1 MDFDVKREEIIKYLD
16 KNYTIIDGEF
26 IVRYYEDTEWGN
38 DIINTLCV
46 VFSISNEYSSETL
59 KYWSYYN
66 GLDEEEF
73 IEALGPTTLKAEFN
87 LEIANDL
94 MHYGLDVEQAL
105 ITILSEQLAKE
116 IDMAIINDL
125 KNMGKINNTD
135 ELLGV
140 IKCIGYEQDEQVTY
154 HPMTFTPIKK
164 FRSIKRKQIENERNN
179 NPIWQDWVR
188 ARRLYT

>member
-1 MDFDVKREEIIKYLD
+1 
-16 KNYTIIDGEF
+16 
-26 IVRYYEDTEWGN
+26 
-38 DIINTLCV
+38 
-46 VFSISNEYSSETL
+46 
-59 KYWSYYN
+59 
-66 GLDEEEF
+66 
-73 IEALGPTTLKAEFN
+73 
-87 LEIANDL
+87 
-94 MHYGLDVEQAL
+94 MHYGLDFEQAL

>member
-38 DIINTLCV
+38 DIINTLCI

-59 KYWSYYN
+59 KYWSYNN

-73 IEALGPTTLKAEFN
+73 KKALGPRTLRVEIN
-87 LEIANDL
+87 LDISNDL
-94 MHYGLDVEQAL
+94 MQNGLDVEQVL

-116 IDMAIINDL
+116 IDTTIIDEL
-125 KNMGKINNTD
+125 RNMGKINNTD

-140 IKCIGYEQDEQVTY
+140 IKCIGYELDEQITY
-154 HPMTFTPIKK
+154 DPTTFTPTKK
-164 FRSIKRKQIENERNN
+164 IRSIKRKQIENERNN

-188 ARRLYT
+188 ARRLHT

>member
-1 MDFDVKREEIIKYLD
+1 MDFDIKRGELIKYLD

-26 IVRYYEDTEWGN
+26 IVRYYEDTEWGS
-38 DIINTLCV
+38 DIIKSLCV
-46 VFSISNEYSSETL
+46 IFSIENEYSKDIL
-59 KYWSYYN
+59 KSWSFSN
-66 GLDEEEF
+66 GLDEEGF
-73 IEALGPTTLKAEFN
+73 KEALRPRTLRAEIN
-87 LEIANDL
+87 LETSNDL
-94 MHYGLDVEQAL
+94 MQNGLDVEQVL

-116 IDMAIINDL
+116 IDMAIIDEL
-125 KNMGKINNTD
+125 RNMGKINNTD

-140 IKCIGYEQDEQVTY
+140 IKCIGYEQDEQVIY

-164 FRSIKRKQIENERNN
+164 FRSIKRKKIENERNN